1 VDFQLTQQQRDIQ
14 KAAREFIQGECDKEK
29 ILEWERD
36 HAFPWDVWKKACELG
51 FIGIH
56 FPEEYGGQG
65 CAIMDNILIVE
76 EFCRRDSGVGIA
88 LSLAD
93 FSSEIVLHF
102 GTEDQKKKYL
112 IPVTR
117 GEFLSGGAYTEPD
130 HGSDITSLATT
141 AAREGDFFVING
153 TKTFITN
160 GSLADFFVVLCQ
172 TDSKASPPYRGHS
185 TILVERATKGLETT
199 EITPK
204 MGIHMTSTAELSFR
218 DVRVPVTQLLGE
230 ENRGFYQVM
239 SFFLES
245 RIEVGA
251 QALGIAQGAFD
262 RALDYARKRT
272 QFRKKLIEFQVTQ
285 HKLADM
291 ATKIEAARLLVYQA
305 AWACDQG
312 RPDPKLTSMA
322 KVFAGRTAVEV
333 ADEAIQIHG
342 GYGYIT
348 EYEVERFYRDA
359 KITEIYEGTK
369 EIQKNAIANA
379 LMRSAKSRDVARP

>member
-1 VDFQLTQQQRDIQ
+1 VNFELTEEQGDMQ

-29 ILEWERD
+29 ILEWEKA
-36 HAFPWDVWKKACELG
+36 HTFPFEIWKRACDLG
-51 FIGIH
+51 FVGIH

-65 CAIMDNILIVE
+65 CGITDNILIVE
-76 EFCRRDSGVGIA
+76 EFCRKDSGVGIA

-93 FSSEIVLHF
+93 FSSEVVLRF
-102 GTEDQKKKYL
+102 GSDEQKKKYL
-112 IPVTR
+112 VPVTK
-117 GEFLSGGAYTEPD
+117 GQFISAGAYTEPD
-130 HGSDITSLATT
+130 HGSDITSLSTVAVK
-141 AAREGDFFVING
+141 EGVFFVING

-160 GSLADFFVVLCQ
+160 GCLADFFVVLCQ
-172 TDSKASPPYRGHS
+172 TDPKASPPYRGQS
-185 TILVERATKGLETT
+185 TIIVEKGTKGLEVT

-204 MGIHMTSTAELSFR
+204 MGIHMTSTAELSFA
-218 DVRVPVTQLLGE
+218 DVRVSASQLLGK
-230 ENRGFYQVM
+230 ENQGFYQVLQ
-239 SFFLES
+239 FFQES
-245 RIEVGA
+245 RIEVAA

-262 RALDYARKRT
+262 RALDYAKKRA
-272 QFRKKLIEFQVTQ
+272 QFGKKLIEFQVTQ

-305 AWACDQG
+305 AWRCDQG

-322 KVFAGRTAVEV
+322 KMFAGRAAVEV

-369 EIQKNAIANA
+369 EIQKNAIASA
-379 LMRSAKSRDVARP
+379 LIGKVK